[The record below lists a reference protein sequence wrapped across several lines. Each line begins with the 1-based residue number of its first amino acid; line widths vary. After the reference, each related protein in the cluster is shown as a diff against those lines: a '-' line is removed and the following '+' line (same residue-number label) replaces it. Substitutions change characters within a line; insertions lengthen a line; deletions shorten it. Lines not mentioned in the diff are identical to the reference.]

1 MADTKISAL
10 SDGGVAQATDEF
22 IIARSGANY
31 RVDGAQVAAAAT
43 QIGTLTSL
51 TVTGTA
57 TVGTVAGTTITEGGS
72 NVVRQTDIGSAPNEV
87 PLNQY
92 LGSLAFQDATFP
104 TVGQLQRSYVVLATN
119 TAAQALGTNF
129 ATEVGID
136 ADTTLTTTVPA
147 AGTQAVVVIVSVGA
161 SSRTVTFGTGFAST
175 GTLATGVTADR
186 RFVVQFISDG
196 TRLIEVSRTTA
207 ITV

>member
-1 MADTKISAL
+1 MADQKISQLTDGNNAL
-10 SDGGVAQATDEF
+10 ATDEF
-22 IIARSGANY
+22 VVARSGGNF
-31 RVDGAQVAAAAT
+31 RIDGASVAAAAT
-43 QIGTLTSL
+43 SIGTLTSL

-57 TVGTVAGTTITEGGS
+57 TIGTLAATNITGGVQQS
-72 NVVRQTDIGSAPNEV
+72 DIGSAPNEI

-92 LGSLAFQDATFP
+92 LGTMAFQDATFP

-119 TAAQALGTNF
+119 TAVQALGTNF

-136 ADTTLTTTVPA
+136 ADTTLTTTVPV
-147 AGTQAVVVIVSVGA
+147 AGTEATVVIVAVGA

-175 GTLATGVTADR
+175 GTLATGTTATR
-186 RFVVQFISDG
+186 RFVVRFISDG
-196 TRLIEVSRTTA
+196 TRLLEVSRTTA